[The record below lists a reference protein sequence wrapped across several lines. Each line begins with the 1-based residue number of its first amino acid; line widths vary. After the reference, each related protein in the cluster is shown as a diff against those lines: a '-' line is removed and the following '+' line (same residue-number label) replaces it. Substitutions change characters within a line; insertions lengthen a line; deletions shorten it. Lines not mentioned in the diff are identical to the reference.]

1 MSKSEKSKSEKS
13 TPQKSTS
20 ASKPTREKDPGQL
33 RLLLHRLEGEARL
46 AQHQRVILPALLRAK
61 IDCTPSLKAQS
72 DRFIKC
78 NALMAEAL
86 HTALDFK
93 SLTPREKADVTQMI
107 VRVVLSVAERKP
119 ELLSPILRATTE
131 IYLGQ
136 TLDEYFRE
144 DLNSFEL
151 EDQTGPDVDPQLLEQ
166 FKRQVK
172 LARSAIDLERI
183 SAETRRCFQPNCVG
197 DLEYFAKRSQHDQH
211 LIAKAKDALDLL
223 NKFKNKDNRSDLEN
237 SNIPN
242 FNSTS
247 TKRTVDTTINLM
259 NIVGQLDDF
268 NADPNI
274 GSLDKLFDRLNDE
287 ERRVLVTGLSAQTK
301 MLNFEN
307 QLILSHPDAQPLAEL
322 VEGITELL
330 DLEPSIRLQVM
341 IDREIFYSQIIYD
354 IEANRS
360 VKKLRLLITEYLNAT
375 EG

>member
-1 MSKSEKSKSEKS
+1 
-13 TPQKSTS
+13 
-20 ASKPTREKDPGQL
+20 
-33 RLLLHRLEGEARL
+33 
-46 AQHQRVILPALLRAK
+46 
-61 IDCTPSLKAQS
+61 
-72 DRFIKC
+72 
-78 NALMAEAL
+78 
-86 HTALDFK
+86 
-93 SLTPREKADVTQMI
+93 
-107 VRVVLSVAERKP
+107 
-119 ELLSPILRATTE
+119 
-131 IYLGQ
+131 
-136 TLDEYFRE
+136 
-144 DLNSFEL
+144 
-151 EDQTGPDVDPQLLEQ
+151 
-166 FKRQVK
+166 
-172 LARSAIDLERI
+172 
-183 SAETRRCFQPNCVG
+183 VG